1 MSSIN
6 YQPRVATDRVLLDE
20 FVGDGYSLK
29 LETCRERLTC
39 RATITLDEHGRGPT
53 PAEVI
58 SILQELDITTA
69 VDLQQIASF
78 CSEAAQGHN
87 PRDMELA
94 RGIRPQPGRDGWLEL
109 VVATGQ
115 EKVEWVEDASGR
127 VDFKAVQNFSNVAID
142 DPIARIHPPTDGY
155 PGKTITGDII
165 TPRPGKPARVI
176 AGSGVRVSEDG
187 REARATRTGRVI
199 YDNNILCV
207 TEEFIV
213 DGDVDLKIGHITFN
227 GFVYIKGDVLDD
239 FNITAT
245 RGIEVLG
252 TVGACQ
258 LSCDGPVTIATM
270 TGKGSGKIICHGTL
284 RARYLNQVTV
294 ECHGDVYVSREIRN
308 CQVKTTGSLR
318 AGSAQITGGEA
329 IAMDGIEAKT
339 CGARSG
345 LKTHLT
351 AGVFFPE
358 TDRHGDLRKRLA
370 SVTEQLQ
377 NIHETLAELQRKN
390 LPEAQTSLRET
401 IELRIGVLH
410 RRQDN
415 LAAERKELQ
424 AELLTLRIHQQR
436 TSQPQ
441 INVLATLAEGVV
453 IHLDGTATEITM
465 ERSGPLTIVANDGKG
480 IRYRNYTPLPPAS

>member
-6 YQPRVATDRVLLDE
+6 YQPRVVTDRVLLDE

-58 SILQELDITTA
+58 GILQELGITTA
-69 VDLQQIASF
+69 VDLRQIASF
-78 CSEAAQGHN
+78 CSEAAQGNN
-87 PRDMELA
+87 PRDIELA

-115 EKVEWVEDASGR
+115 DKVEWVEDASGR

-142 DPIARIHPPTDGY
+142 DRIARIHPPTAGH
-155 PGKTITGDII
+155 PGKTITGEVI
-165 TPRPGKPARVI
+165 TPRPGKPARVVTGI
-176 AGSGVRVSEDG
+176 GVRFSDDG
-187 REARATRTGRVI
+187 REVLATRTGRVI
-199 YDNNILCV
+199 YDNSILCV
-207 TEEFIV
+207 SEEFIV
-213 DGDVDLKIGHITFN
+213 AGDVDLKIGHITFN
-227 GFVYIKGDVLDD
+227 GFVYVKGDVLDD

-258 LSCDGPVTIATM
+258 LNCDGPVTIATM
-270 TGKGSGKIICHGTL
+270 TGKGSGKIICNGTL

-294 ECHGDVYVSREIRN
+294 ECHGDIHVSREIRN
-308 CQVKTTGSLR
+308 SLVKTTGSIR

-329 IAMDGIEAKT
+329 IAMDGIEVKT

-358 TDRHGDLRKRLA
+358 IERHGDLRSRLT
-370 SVTEQLQ
+370 SITEQLQ
-377 NIHETLAELQRKN
+377 RIHDTLAELQRKQ
-390 LPEAQTSLRET
+390 LPQTHTTLRET

-410 RRQDN
+410 RRHDK
-415 LAAERKELQ
+415 LAAERKELHE
-424 AELLTLRIHQQR
+424 ELQTLRVQQQR

-441 INVLATLAEGVV
+441 INILASLAEGVV
-453 IHLDGTATEITM
+453 IHLDGSATEITM
-465 ERSGPLTIVANDGKG
+465 ERSGPLTIVANDGRG
-480 IRYRNYTPLPPAS
+480 IRFRNYAPLPHSP